1 MKFTKLLP
9 NSCNFRDLI
18 DNNRVYV
25 DKTAL
30 ICQIAKDEKGPYF
43 ISRPRRF
50 GKSTLI
56 NTFHELFAHGTERF
70 KGLEIEPLWK
80 DKTYKVI
87 HLDFSTFREVPSNSS
102 FNKEFMD
109 AFKLSLEEAGI
120 EPTKENIDSP
130 ANLLKKT
137 LDTESEV
144 VLLVDEYDAPLTAV
158 LNDSN
163 EFEDRRKILSNFYMT
178 VKSFQVKFR
187 FIFITGVTY
196 YAHTSIFSAFNNL
209 TDLTLDSDYGE
220 LLGYTSEELE
230 KYFSEYIDN
239 AVVTLNKKFPTE
251 RYTHEK
257 VVEELK
263 RNYDGY
269 SFDEDC
275 MHHVYN
281 PWSILNFLKSPHRGF
296 IPYWVVSGG
305 STPTFLVNYLK
316 QGLEK
321 YNADELQ
328 SLLQIDSTVNKVI
341 SKLYPTIDNIA
352 KIDLFAIL
360 YQAGYFCIKGVNRK
374 ILQIGIPNLEVKR
387 AYSEIMLRLLTN
399 NNDVQEKFTT
409 SLYDVLCEN
418 KLDKLKDI
426 FNCFIN
432 ELSYETVKN
441 FNEACFRDVLKLA
454 MLTFNVT
461 AATEV
466 MGACGRADITA
477 EAGDYL
483 YVFELKVTDN
493 SKDIATK
500 LSEAKEQIIKNK
512 YARRL
517 TDKIVVPLAL
527 VLENNS
533 KSRDKS
539 DTPVCEIVALE
550 KFYKTKNG
558 ELVFTVF
565 LKMD

>member
-163 EFEDRRKILSNFYMT
+163 EFEDRSKILSNFYMT

-209 TDLTLDSDYGE
+209 TDLTLDSDYGA

-328 SLLQIDSTVNKVI
+328 SLLQIDSTVNKVS

-374 ILQIGIPNLEVKR
+374 IFQIGIPNLEVKQ

-409 SLYDVLCEN
+409 SLYDILCEN
-418 KLDKLKDI
+418 NLDKLKNI
-426 FNCFIN
+426 FNSFIN

-500 LSEAKEQIIKNK
+500 LNDAKAQIIKNK

-517 TDKIVVPLAL
+517 TDKTVVPVAL

-550 KFYKTKNG
+550 K
-558 ELVFTVF
+558 V
-565 LKMD
+565 

>member
-1 MKFTKLLP
+1 MEFTKQLP
-9 NSCNFRDLI
+9 DTTDFGELI
-18 DNNRVYV
+18 DNNCIYV
-25 DKTAL
+25 DKTA
-30 ICQIAKDEKGPYF
+30 IINQFASKKGPFF

-56 NTFHELFAHGTERF
+56 NTLHELFAHGLEKF
-70 KGLEIEPLWK
+70 KGLKIEPLWK
-80 DKTYKVI
+80 DKTYKVL
-87 HLDFSTFREVPSNSS
+87 HLDFSVFKETPSIGS
-102 FNKEFMD
+102 FNNDFMD
-109 AFKLSLEEAGI
+109 SLRFSLERAGI
-120 EPTKENIDSP
+120 EPTKEKVDFP
-130 ANLLKKT
+130 AKLLEKSIENE
-137 LDTESEV
+137 DERSV

-196 YAHTSIFSAFNNL
+196 YSHTSIFSAFNHL
-209 TDLTLDSDYGE
+209 TDLTLDSDYGA

-275 MHHVYN
+275 MHLVYN

-296 IPYWVVSGG
+296 IPYWVSSGG
-305 STPTFLVNYLK
+305 ATPTFLVNYLK
-316 QGLEK
+316 QGLKK
-321 YNADELQ
+321 YNSNELQ
-328 SLLQIDSTVNKVI
+328 SLLSIDSTVNKDTD
-341 SKLYPTIDNIA
+341 SLYPSIENIA
-352 KIDLFAIL
+352 NIDLFAIL
-360 YQAGYFCIKGVNRK
+360 YQAGYFCIKTAEDGYFKV
-374 ILQIGIPNLEVKR
+374 GIPNLEVKK
-387 AYSEIMLRLLTN
+387 AYSNLLLNQLTRTQDTKLRFI
-399 NNDVQEKFTT
+399 EPFKE
-409 SLYDVLCEN
+409 VLASGN
-418 KLDKLKDI
+418 LDRIKEL
-426 FNCFIN
+426 FNTFIN
-432 ELSYETVKN
+432 EFSYETVKN
-441 FNEACFRDVLKLA
+441 FNEACFRGVLKLA
-454 MLTFNVT
+454 MLTFNVS
-461 AATEV
+461 ASTEV
-466 MGACGRADITA
+466 MGSCGRADITA
-477 EAGDYL
+477 EAGKYL

-493 SKDIATK
+493 SKDIDTK
-500 LSEAKEQIIKNK
+500 LTEAKDQIIKNK

-517 TDKIVVPLAL
+517 TDKTVIPVAL

-533 KSRDKS
+533 KSREKT

-550 KFYKTKNG
+550 KVEG
-558 ELVFTVF
+558 
-565 LKMD
+565 

>member
-130 ANLLKKT
+130 AKLLKKT

-158 LNDSN
+158 LNVSN
-163 EFEDRRKILSNFYMT
+163 EFEDRRKILSNFYLT
-178 VKSFQVKFR
+178 VKSCDGKFR

-196 YAHTSIFSAFNNL
+196 YLHTSIFSAFNNL
-209 TDLTLDSDYGE
+209 KDLTLDLRYGA

-239 AVVTLNKKFPTE
+239 VVVTLNKKFPTE

-328 SLLQIDSTVNKVI
+328 SLLQIDSTVDKVS

-418 KLDKLKDI
+418 NLDKLKDI

-432 ELSYETVKN
+432 ELSYETVKK

-454 MLTFNVT
+454 MLTFNVS
-461 AATEV
+461 ASTEV
-466 MGACGRADITA
+466 MGSCGRADITA
-477 EAGDYL
+477 EAGKYL

-500 LSEAKEQIIKNK
+500 LTEAKEQIIKNK
-512 YARRL
+512 YTRRL
-517 TDKIVVPLAL
+517 TDKTVIPVAL

-533 KSRDKS
+533 KSRKKT

-550 KFYKTKNG
+550 K
-558 ELVFTVF
+558 V
-565 LKMD
+565 

>member
-1 MKFTKLLP
+1 MEFTKLLP
-9 NSCNFRDLI
+9 NSCDFRDLI
-18 DNNRVYV
+18 DNNRIYV

-30 ICQIAKDEKGPYF
+30 ISQIAKDEKGPYF

-56 NTFHELFAHGTERF
+56 NTLHELFAHGLEKF

-80 DKTYKVI
+80 DKTYKVL
-87 HLDFSTFREVPSNSS
+87 HLDFSSYNFSS
-102 FNKEFMD
+102 EINFNDYFYEDLKQEF
-109 AFKLSLEEAGI
+109 LSIGL
-120 EPTKENIDSP
+120 KVNDS
-130 ANLLKKT
+130 T
-137 LDTESEV
+137 LDTKIPALLFDNVLKNNPSDQKI
-144 VLLVDEYDAPLTAV
+144 VLLIDEYDTPLSAV
-158 LNDSN
+158 LNN
-163 EFEDRRKILSNFYMT
+163 EKEFIARRDILHSFYSK
-178 VKSFQVKFR
+178 VKQYQGRFR

-196 YAHTSIFSAFNNL
+196 YSHTSIFSAFNHL
-209 TDLTLDSDYGE
+209 TDLTLDSDYGA
-220 LLGYTSEELE
+220 LLGYTSDELE
-230 KYFSEYIDN
+230 SYFSEYIDN
-239 AVVTLNKKFPTE
+239 AVETLNRKFPTK

-296 IPYWVVSGG
+296 IPYWVSSGG

-316 QGLEK
+316 QKLKK

-328 SLLQIDSTVNKVI
+328 SLLGIDSTVNKDTD
-341 SKLYPTIDNIA
+341 SLYPSIENISN
-352 KIDLFAIL
+352 IDLFAIL
-360 YQAGYFCIKGVNRK
+360 YQAGYFCIKSAFDGYFKV
-374 ILQIGIPNLEVKR
+374 GIPNLEVKK
-387 AYSEIMLRLLTN
+387 AYSNLVLNQLTKSQDSKLRFI
-399 NNDVQEKFTT
+399 EPFKE
-409 SLYDVLCEN
+409 VLASGN
-418 KLDKLKDI
+418 LDKIKEL
-426 FNCFIN
+426 FNTLIN
-432 ELSYETVKN
+432 EFSYETVKK

-454 MLTFNVT
+454 MLTFNVS
-461 AATEV
+461 ASTEV
-466 MGACGRADITA
+466 MGSCGRADITA

-493 SKDIATK
+493 SKDIDTK
-500 LSEAKEQIIKNK
+500 LTEAKDQIIKNK

-517 TDKIVVPLAL
+517 TDKTVVPVAL

-550 KFYKTKNG
+550 K
-558 ELVFTVF
+558 VSV
-565 LKMD
+565 D

>member
-163 EFEDRRKILSNFYMT
+163 EFEDRRKILSNFYLT
-178 VKSFQVKFR
+178 VKSCDGKFR

-196 YAHTSIFSAFNNL
+196 YSHTSIFSAFNNL
-209 TDLTLDSDYGE
+209 KDLTLDLRYGA

-230 KYFSEYIDN
+230 LYFGEYIDN
-239 AVVTLNKKFPTE
+239 AVEVLNKKYHTE
-251 RYTHEK
+251 RYTHDL
-257 VVEELK
+257 VVSELK

-269 SFDEDC
+269 SFDEEALN
-275 MHHVYN
+275 HVYN
-281 PWSILNFLKSPHRGF
+281 PWSIVNFFDAPVRGF

-321 YNADELQ
+321 YNTDDLQ
-328 SLLQIDSTVNKVI
+328 SLLNIDSTVN
-341 SKLYPTIDNIA
+341 SAAEYLYP
-352 KIDLFAIL
+352 KIENMANLDLFAIL
-360 YQAGYFCIKGVNRK
+360 YQAGYFCIKAVVDDIFK
-374 ILQIGIPNLEVKR
+374 VGIPNLEVKK
-387 AYSEIMLRLLTN
+387 AYSNIVLNELTKTKEAKLKY
-399 NNDVQEKFTT
+399 VEPFK
-409 SLYDVLCEN
+409 DVLASGN
-418 KLDKLKDI
+418 LDKIKEL
-426 FNCFIN
+426 FNTFIN
-432 ELSYETVKN
+432 EFSYETVKN

-461 AATEV
+461 ASTEV

-493 SKDIATK
+493 SKDIDTK

-517 TDKIVVPLAL
+517 TDKTVIPVAL

-533 KSRDKS
+533 KSREKS

-550 KFYKTKNG
+550 K
-558 ELVFTVF
+558 V
-565 LKMD
+565 

>member
-209 TDLTLDSDYGE
+209 TDLTLDLRYGA

-230 KYFSEYIDN
+230 LYFGEYIDN
-239 AVVTLNKKFPTE
+239 AVEVLNKKYHTE
-251 RYTHEK
+251 RYTHDL
-257 VVEELK
+257 VVSELK

-269 SFDEDC
+269 SFDEEALN
-275 MHHVYN
+275 HVYN
-281 PWSILNFLKSPHRGF
+281 PWSIVNFFDAPVRGF

-321 YNADELQ
+321 YNTDDLQ
-328 SLLQIDSTVNKVI
+328 SLLNIDSTVN
-341 SKLYPTIDNIA
+341 SAAEYLYP
-352 KIDLFAIL
+352 KIENMANLDLFAIL
-360 YQAGYFCIKGVNRK
+360 YQAGYFCIKAVVDDIFK
-374 ILQIGIPNLEVKR
+374 VGIPNLEVKK
-387 AYSEIMLRLLTN
+387 AYSNIVLNELTKTKEAKLKY
-399 NNDVQEKFTT
+399 VEPFKE
-409 SLYDVLCEN
+409 VLASGN
-418 KLDKLKDI
+418 LDKIKEL
-426 FNCFIN
+426 FNTFIN
-432 ELSYETVKN
+432 EFSYETVKN

-461 AATEV
+461 ASTEV

-517 TDKIVVPLAL
+517 TDKTVIPVAL

-533 KSRDKS
+533 KSREKS
-539 DTPVCEIVALE
+539 DTQVCEIVALE
-550 KFYKTKNG
+550 K
-558 ELVFTVF
+558 V
-565 LKMD
+565 

>member
-209 TDLTLDSDYGE
+209 TDLTLDSDYGA

-296 IPYWVVSGG
+296 IPYWVVSGC

-328 SLLQIDSTVNKVI
+328 SLLQIDSTVNKVS

-374 ILQIGIPNLEVKR
+374 IFQIGIPNLEVKQ

-409 SLYDVLCEN
+409 SLYDILCEN
-418 KLDKLKDI
+418 NLDKLKNI
-426 FNCFIN
+426 FNSFIN

-477 EAGDYL
+477 EAGEYL
-483 YVFELKVTDN
+483 YVFELKVTDD

-500 LSEAKEQIIKNK
+500 LNEAKAQIIKNK

-517 TDKIVVPLAL
+517 TDKTVIPVAL

-550 KFYKTKNG
+550 K
-558 ELVFTVF
+558 V
-565 LKMD
+565 

>member
-163 EFEDRRKILSNFYMT
+163 EFEDRRKVLSNFYLT
-178 VKSFQVKFR
+178 VKSCDGKFR

-196 YAHTSIFSAFNNL
+196 YSHTSIFSAFNNL
-209 TDLTLDSDYGE
+209 KDLTLDLRYGA

-230 KYFSEYIDN
+230 LYFGEYIDN
-239 AVVTLNKKFPTE
+239 AVEVLNKKYHTE
-251 RYTHEK
+251 RYTHDL
-257 VVEELK
+257 VVSELK

-269 SFDEDC
+269 SFDEEALN
-275 MHHVYN
+275 HVYN
-281 PWSILNFLKSPHRGF
+281 PWSIVNFFDAPVRGF

-321 YNADELQ
+321 YNTDDLQ
-328 SLLQIDSTVNKVI
+328 SLLNIDSTVN
-341 SKLYPTIDNIA
+341 SAAEYLYP
-352 KIDLFAIL
+352 KIENMANLDLFAIL
-360 YQAGYFCIKGVNRK
+360 YQAGYFCIKAVVDDIFK
-374 ILQIGIPNLEVKR
+374 VGIPNLEVKK
-387 AYSEIMLRLLTN
+387 AYSNIVLNELTKTKEAKLKY
-399 NNDVQEKFTT
+399 VEPFK
-409 SLYDVLCEN
+409 DVLASGN
-418 KLDKLKDI
+418 LDKIKEL
-426 FNCFIN
+426 FNTFIN
-432 ELSYETVKN
+432 EFSYETVKN
-441 FNEACFRDVLKLA
+441 FNEACFRGVLKLA
-454 MLTFNVT
+454 MLTFNVS
-461 AATEV
+461 ASTEV
-466 MGACGRADITA
+466 MGSCGRADITA
-477 EAGDYL
+477 EAGKYL

-493 SKDIATK
+493 SKDIDTK
-500 LSEAKEQIIKNK
+500 LTEAKDQIIKNK

-517 TDKIVVPLAL
+517 TDKTVIPVAL

-533 KSRDKS
+533 KSREKT

-550 KFYKTKNG
+550 K
-558 ELVFTVF
+558 VSV
-565 LKMD
+565 D

>member
-9 NSCNFRDLI
+9 SSCNFRDLI

-163 EFEDRRKILSNFYMT
+163 EFEDRRKILSNFYLT
-178 VKSFQVKFR
+178 VKSCDGKFR
-187 FIFITGVTY
+187 FIFVTGVTY
-196 YAHTSIFSAFNNL
+196 YSHTSIFSAFNNL
-209 TDLTLDSDYGE
+209 KDLTLDLRYGA

-230 KYFSEYIDN
+230 LYFGEYIDN
-239 AVVTLNKKFPTE
+239 AVEVLNKKYHTE
-251 RYTHEK
+251 RYTHDL
-257 VVEELK
+257 VVSELK

-269 SFDEDC
+269 SFDEEALN
-275 MHHVYN
+275 HVYN
-281 PWSILNFLKSPHRGF
+281 PWSIVNFFDAPVRGF

-321 YNADELQ
+321 YNTDDLQ
-328 SLLQIDSTVNKVI
+328 SLLNIDSTVN
-341 SKLYPTIDNIA
+341 SAAEYLYP
-352 KIDLFAIL
+352 KIENMANLDLFAIL
-360 YQAGYFCIKGVNRK
+360 YQAGYFCIKAVVDDIFK
-374 ILQIGIPNLEVKR
+374 VGIPNLEVKK
-387 AYSEIMLRLLTN
+387 AYSNIVLNELTKTKEAKLKY
-399 NNDVQEKFTT
+399 VEPFK
-409 SLYDVLCEN
+409 DVLASGN
-418 KLDKLKDI
+418 LDKIKEL
-426 FNCFIN
+426 FNTFIN
-432 ELSYETVKN
+432 EFSYETVKN
-441 FNEACFRDVLKLA
+441 FNEACFRGVLKLA
-454 MLTFNVT
+454 MLTFNVS
-461 AATEV
+461 ASTEV
-466 MGACGRADITA
+466 MGSCGRADITA
-477 EAGDYL
+477 EAGKYL

-493 SKDIATK
+493 SKDIDTK
-500 LSEAKEQIIKNK
+500 LTEAKEQIIKNK

-517 TDKIVVPLAL
+517 TDKTVIPVAL

-533 KSRDKS
+533 KSREKS

-550 KFYKTKNG
+550 K
-558 ELVFTVF
+558 V
-565 LKMD
+565 

>member
-209 TDLTLDSDYGE
+209 TDLTLDLRYGA

-230 KYFSEYIDN
+230 LYFGEYIDN
-239 AVVTLNKKFPTE
+239 AVEVLNKKYHTE
-251 RYTHEK
+251 RYTHDL
-257 VVEELK
+257 VVSELK

-269 SFDEDC
+269 SFDEEALN
-275 MHHVYN
+275 HVYN
-281 PWSILNFLKSPHRGF
+281 PWSIVNFFDAPVRGF

-328 SLLQIDSTVNKVI
+328 SLLQIDSTVNKVS

-517 TDKIVVPLAL
+517 TDKTVVPVAL

-533 KSRDKS
+533 KRR
-539 DTPVCEIVALE
+539 E
-550 KFYKTKNG
+550 KN
-558 ELVFTVF
+558 
-565 LKMD
+565 

>member
-1 MKFTKLLP
+1 MEFTKQLP
-9 NSCNFRDLI
+9 DTTDFGELI
-18 DNNRVYV
+18 DNNCIYV
-25 DKTAL
+25 DKTA
-30 ICQIAKDEKGPYF
+30 IINQFASKKGPFF

-56 NTFHELFAHGTERF
+56 NTLHELFAHGLEKF
-70 KGLEIEPLWK
+70 KGLKIEPLWK
-80 DKTYKVI
+80 DKTYKVL
-87 HLDFSTFREVPSNSS
+87 HLDFSVFKETPSIGS
-102 FNKEFMD
+102 FNNDFMD
-109 AFKLSLEEAGI
+109 SLRFSLERAGI
-120 EPTKENIDSP
+120 EPTKEKVDFP
-130 ANLLKKT
+130 AKLLEKSIENE
-137 LDTESEV
+137 DERAV

-196 YAHTSIFSAFNNL
+196 YSHTSIFSAFNHL
-209 TDLTLDSDYGE
+209 TDLTLDSDYGA
-220 LLGYTSEELE
+220 LLGYTSDELE
-230 KYFSEYIDN
+230 SYFSEYIDN
-239 AVVTLNKKFPTE
+239 AVETLNRKFPTE

-296 IPYWVVSGG
+296 IPYWVSSGG

-316 QGLEK
+316 QKLKK

-328 SLLQIDSTVNKVI
+328 SLLGIDSTVNKDTD
-341 SKLYPTIDNIA
+341 SLYPSIENISN
-352 KIDLFAIL
+352 IDLFAIL
-360 YQAGYFCIKGVNRK
+360 YQAGYFCIKSAFDGYFKV
-374 ILQIGIPNLEVKR
+374 GIPNLEVKK
-387 AYSEIMLRLLTN
+387 AYSNLVLNQLTKSQDSKLRFI
-399 NNDVQEKFTT
+399 EPFKE
-409 SLYDVLCEN
+409 VLASGN
-418 KLDKLKDI
+418 LDKIKEL
-426 FNCFIN
+426 FNTLIN
-432 ELSYETVKN
+432 EFSYETVKK

-454 MLTFNVT
+454 MLTFNVS
-461 AATEV
+461 ASTEV

-477 EAGDYL
+477 EAGKYL

-493 SKDIATK
+493 SKDIDTK
-500 LSEAKEQIIKNK
+500 LTEAKDQIIKNK

-517 TDKIVVPLAL
+517 TDKTVVPVAL

-533 KSRDKS
+533 KSREKT

-550 KFYKTKNG
+550 KVEG
-558 ELVFTVF
+558 
-565 LKMD
+565 

>member
-102 FNKEFMD
+102 FNKEFVD

-178 VKSFQVKFR
+178 VKSFQGKFR

-196 YAHTSIFSAFNNL
+196 YSHTSIFSAFNHL
-209 TDLTLDSDYGE
+209 TDLTLDSDYGA
-220 LLGYTSEELE
+220 LLGYTSDELE
-230 KYFSEYIDN
+230 SYFSEYIDN
-239 AVVTLNKKFPTE
+239 AVETLNRKFPTE

-328 SLLQIDSTVNKVI
+328 SLLQIDSTVDKVS

-352 KIDLFAIL
+352 KNDLFAIL

-418 KLDKLKDI
+418 KLDKLKYI

-454 MLTFNVT
+454 MLTFNVS
-461 AATEV
+461 ASTEV

-477 EAGDYL
+477 EAGKYL

-493 SKDIATK
+493 SKDIDTK
-500 LSEAKEQIIKNK
+500 LTEAKDQIIKNK

-517 TDKIVVPLAL
+517 TDKTVIPVAL

-533 KSRDKS
+533 KSREKT

-550 KFYKTKNG
+550 K
-558 ELVFTVF
+558 V
-565 LKMD
+565 

>member
-163 EFEDRRKILSNFYMT
+163 EFEDRRKILSNFYLT
-178 VKSFQVKFR
+178 VKSCDGKFR

-196 YAHTSIFSAFNNL
+196 YSHTSIFPAFNNL
-209 TDLTLDSDYGE
+209 KDLTLDLRYGA

-230 KYFSEYIDN
+230 LYFGEYIDN
-239 AVVTLNKKFPTE
+239 AVEVLNKKYHTE
-251 RYTHEK
+251 RYTHDL
-257 VVEELK
+257 VVSELK

-269 SFDEDC
+269 SFDEEALN
-275 MHHVYN
+275 HVYN
-281 PWSILNFLKSPHRGF
+281 PWSIVNFFDAPVRGF

-321 YNADELQ
+321 YNTDDLQ
-328 SLLQIDSTVNKVI
+328 SLLNIDSTVN
-341 SKLYPTIDNIA
+341 SAAEYLYP
-352 KIDLFAIL
+352 KIENMANLDLFAIL
-360 YQAGYFCIKGVNRK
+360 YQAGYFCIKAVVDDIFK
-374 ILQIGIPNLEVKR
+374 VGIPNLEVKK
-387 AYSEIMLRLLTN
+387 AYSNIVLNELTKTKEAKLKY
-399 NNDVQEKFTT
+399 VEPFKE
-409 SLYDVLCEN
+409 VLASGN
-418 KLDKLKDI
+418 LDKIKEL
-426 FNCFIN
+426 FNTFIN
-432 ELSYETVKN
+432 EFSYETVKN

-454 MLTFNVT
+454 MLTFNVS
-461 AATEV
+461 ASTEV

-493 SKDIATK
+493 SKDIDTK

-517 TDKIVVPLAL
+517 TDKTVIPVAL

-533 KSRDKS
+533 KSREKS
-539 DTPVCEIVALE
+539 DTQVCEIVALE
-550 KFYKTKNG
+550 K
-558 ELVFTVF
+558 V
-565 LKMD
+565 

>member
-1 MKFTKLLP
+1 MKFTKQLP
-9 NSCNFRDLI
+9 DTTDFGELI
-18 DNNRVYV
+18 DNNCIYV
-25 DKTAL
+25 DKTA
-30 ICQIAKDEKGPYF
+30 IINQFASKKGPFF

-56 NTFHELFAHGTERF
+56 NTLHELFSHGLEKF
-70 KGLEIEPLWK
+70 KGLKIEPLWK
-80 DKTYKVI
+80 DKTYKVL
-87 HLDFSTFREVPSNSS
+87 HLDFSSYNFLSEIN
-102 FNKEFMD
+102 FNDYFYEDLKQEF
-109 AFKLSLEEAGI
+109 LSIGL
-120 EPTKENIDSP
+120 KVNDS
-130 ANLLKKT
+130 T
-137 LDTESEV
+137 LDTKIPALLFDNVLKNNPSDQKI
-144 VLLVDEYDAPLTAV
+144 VLLIDEYDTPLSAV
-158 LNDSN
+158 LNN
-163 EFEDRRKILSNFYMT
+163 EKEFIARRDILYSFYS
-178 VKSFQVKFR
+178 KLKQYQGRFR

-209 TDLTLDSDYGE
+209 TDLTLDSDYGA

-230 KYFSEYIDN
+230 KYFREYIDN

-251 RYTHEK
+251 RYAHEK

-328 SLLQIDSTVNKVI
+328 SLLQIDSTVNKVS

-517 TDKIVVPLAL
+517 TDKTVIPVAL

-533 KSRDKS
+533 KSREKT

-550 KFYKTKNG
+550 MVY
-558 ELVFTVF
+558 V
-565 LKMD
+565 D

>member
-130 ANLLKKT
+130 AKLLKKT

-163 EFEDRRKILSNFYMT
+163 EFEDRRKILSNFYLT
-178 VKSFQVKFR
+178 VKSCDGKFR

-196 YAHTSIFSAFNNL
+196 YSHTSIFSAFNNL
-209 TDLTLDSDYGE
+209 KDLTLDLRYGA

-230 KYFSEYIDN
+230 LYFGEYIDN
-239 AVVTLNKKFPTE
+239 AVEVLNKKYHTE
-251 RYTHEK
+251 RYTHDL
-257 VVEELK
+257 VVSELK

-269 SFDEDC
+269 SFDEEALN
-275 MHHVYN
+275 HVYN
-281 PWSILNFLKSPHRGF
+281 PWSIVNFFDAPVRGF

-321 YNADELQ
+321 YNTDDLQ
-328 SLLQIDSTVNKVI
+328 SLLNIDSTVN
-341 SKLYPTIDNIA
+341 SAAEYLYP
-352 KIDLFAIL
+352 KIENMANLDLFAIL
-360 YQAGYFCIKGVNRK
+360 YQAGYFCIKAVVDDIFK
-374 ILQIGIPNLEVKR
+374 VGIPNLEVKK
-387 AYSEIMLRLLTN
+387 AYSNIVLNELTKTKEAKLKY
-399 NNDVQEKFTT
+399 VEPFK
-409 SLYDVLCEN
+409 DVLASGN
-418 KLDKLKDI
+418 LDKIKEL
-426 FNCFIN
+426 FNTFIN
-432 ELSYETVKN
+432 EFSYETVKN

-461 AATEV
+461 ASTEV

-493 SKDIATK
+493 SKDIDTK

-517 TDKIVVPLAL
+517 TDKTVIPVAL

-533 KSRDKS
+533 KSREKS

-550 KFYKTKNG
+550 K
-558 ELVFTVF
+558 V
-565 LKMD
+565 

>member
-1 MKFTKLLP
+1 MEFTKQLP
-9 NSCNFRDLI
+9 DTTDFGELI
-18 DNNRVYV
+18 DNNCIYV
-25 DKTAL
+25 DKTA
-30 ICQIAKDEKGPYF
+30 IINQFASKKGPFF

-56 NTFHELFAHGTERF
+56 NTLHELFAHGLEKF
-70 KGLEIEPLWK
+70 KGLKIEPLWK
-80 DKTYKVI
+80 DKTYKVL
-87 HLDFSTFREVPSNSS
+87 HLDFSVFKETPSIGS
-102 FNKEFMD
+102 FNNDFMD
-109 AFKLSLEEAGI
+109 SLRFSLERAGI
-120 EPTKENIDSP
+120 EPTKEKVDFP
-130 ANLLKKT
+130 AKLLEKSIENE
-137 LDTESEV
+137 DERAV

-163 EFEDRRKILSNFYMT
+163 EFEDRRKILSNFYFT

-196 YAHTSIFSAFNNL
+196 YSHTSIFSAFNHL
-209 TDLTLDSDYGE
+209 TDLTLDSDYGA
-220 LLGYTSEELE
+220 LLGYTSDELE
-230 KYFSEYIDN
+230 SYFSEYIDN
-239 AVVTLNKKFPTE
+239 AVETLNRKFPTE

-296 IPYWVVSGG
+296 IPYWVSSGG

-316 QGLEK
+316 QGLKK
-321 YNADELQ
+321 YNSNELQ
-328 SLLQIDSTVNKVI
+328 SLLGIDSTVNKDTD
-341 SKLYPTIDNIA
+341 SLYPSIENISN
-352 KIDLFAIL
+352 IDLFAIL
-360 YQAGYFCIKGVNRK
+360 YQAGYFCIKSAFDGYFKV
-374 ILQIGIPNLEVKR
+374 GIPNLEVKK
-387 AYSEIMLRLLTN
+387 AYSNLVLNQLTKSQDSKLRFI
-399 NNDVQEKFTT
+399 EPFKE
-409 SLYDVLCEN
+409 VLASGN
-418 KLDKLKDI
+418 LDKIKEL
-426 FNCFIN
+426 FNTLIN
-432 ELSYETVKN
+432 EFSYETVKK

-454 MLTFNVT
+454 MLTFNVS
-461 AATEV
+461 ASTEV

-477 EAGDYL
+477 EAGKYL

-493 SKDIATK
+493 SKDIDTK

-517 TDKIVVPLAL
+517 TDKTVIPVAL
-527 VLENNS
+527 VLENNA
-533 KSRDKS
+533 KSREKT

-550 KFYKTKNG
+550 KVEG
-558 ELVFTVF
+558 
-565 LKMD
+565 

>member
-1 MKFTKLLP
+1 MEFTKQLP
-9 NSCNFRDLI
+9 DTTDFGELI
-18 DNNRVYV
+18 DNNCIYV
-25 DKTAL
+25 DKTA
-30 ICQIAKDEKGPYF
+30 IINQFASKKGPFF

-56 NTFHELFAHGTERF
+56 NTLHELFAHGLEKF
-70 KGLEIEPLWK
+70 KGLKIEPLWK
-80 DKTYKVI
+80 DKTYKVL
-87 HLDFSTFREVPSNSS
+87 HLDFSVFKETPSIGS
-102 FNKEFMD
+102 FNNDFMD
-109 AFKLSLEEAGI
+109 SLRFSLERAGI
-120 EPTKENIDSP
+120 EPTKEKVDFP
-130 ANLLKKT
+130 AKLLEKSIENE
-137 LDTESEV
+137 DERAV

-196 YAHTSIFSAFNNL
+196 YSHTSIFSAFNHL
-209 TDLTLDSDYGE
+209 TDLTLDSDYGA
-220 LLGYTSEELE
+220 LLGYTSDELE
-230 KYFSEYIDN
+230 SYFSEYIDN
-239 AVVTLNKKFPTE
+239 AVETLNRKFPTE

-296 IPYWVVSGG
+296 IPYWVSSGG

-316 QGLEK
+316 QGLKK
-321 YNADELQ
+321 YNSNELQ
-328 SLLQIDSTVNKVI
+328 SLLGIDSTVNKDTD
-341 SKLYPTIDNIA
+341 SLYPSIENISN
-352 KIDLFAIL
+352 IDLFAIL
-360 YQAGYFCIKGVNRK
+360 YQAGYFCIKSAFDGYFKV
-374 ILQIGIPNLEVKR
+374 GIPNLEVKK
-387 AYSEIMLRLLTN
+387 AYSNLVLNQLTKSQDSKLRFI
-399 NNDVQEKFTT
+399 EPFKE
-409 SLYDVLCEN
+409 VLASGN
-418 KLDKLKDI
+418 LDRIKEL
-426 FNCFIN
+426 FNTFIN
-432 ELSYETVKN
+432 EFSYETVKN

-461 AATEV
+461 ASTEV

-477 EAGDYL
+477 EAGEYL

-500 LSEAKEQIIKNK
+500 LNEAKAQIIKNK

-517 TDKIVVPLAL
+517 TDKTVVPVAL
-527 VLENNS
+527 VLENNA
-533 KSRDKS
+533 KSREKT

-550 KFYKTKNG
+550 KVEG
-558 ELVFTVF
+558 
-565 LKMD
+565 

>member
-1 MKFTKLLP
+1 MEFTKQLP
-9 NSCNFRDLI
+9 DTTDFGELI
-18 DNNRVYV
+18 DNNCIYV
-25 DKTAL
+25 DKTA
-30 ICQIAKDEKGPYF
+30 IINQFASKKGPFF

-56 NTFHELFAHGTERF
+56 NTLHELFAHGLEKF
-70 KGLEIEPLWK
+70 KGLKIEPLWK
-80 DKTYKVI
+80 DKTYKVL
-87 HLDFSTFREVPSNSS
+87 HLDFSVFKETPSIGS
-102 FNKEFMD
+102 FNNDFMD
-109 AFKLSLEEAGI
+109 SLRFSLERAGI
-120 EPTKENIDSP
+120 EPTKEKVDFP
-130 ANLLKKT
+130 AKLLEKSIENE
-137 LDTESEV
+137 DERAV

-163 EFEDRRKILSNFYMT
+163 EFEDRRKILSNFYFT

-196 YAHTSIFSAFNNL
+196 YSHTSIFSAFNHL
-209 TDLTLDSDYGE
+209 TDLTLDSDYGA

-296 IPYWVVSGG
+296 IPYWVSSGG

-316 QGLEK
+316 QGLKK
-321 YNADELQ
+321 YNSNELQ
-328 SLLQIDSTVNKVI
+328 SLLGIDSTVNKDTD
-341 SKLYPTIDNIA
+341 SLYPSIENISN
-352 KIDLFAIL
+352 IDLFAIL
-360 YQAGYFCIKGVNRK
+360 YQAGYFCIKSAFDGYFKV
-374 ILQIGIPNLEVKR
+374 GIPNLEVKK
-387 AYSEIMLRLLTN
+387 AYSNLVLNQLTKSQDSKLRFI
-399 NNDVQEKFTT
+399 EPFKE
-409 SLYDVLCEN
+409 VLASGN
-418 KLDKLKDI
+418 LDKIKEL
-426 FNCFIN
+426 FNTLIN
-432 ELSYETVKN
+432 EFSYETVKK

-454 MLTFNVT
+454 MLTFNVS
-461 AATEV
+461 ASTEV

-477 EAGDYL
+477 EAGKYL

-493 SKDIATK
+493 SKDIDTK
-500 LSEAKEQIIKNK
+500 LTEAKEQIIKNK

-517 TDKIVVPLAL
+517 TDKTVVPVAL

-533 KSRDKS
+533 KSRDKR
-539 DTPVCEIVALE
+539 DTPVCEIVSLE
-550 KFYKTKNG
+550 KVEG
-558 ELVFTVF
+558 
-565 LKMD
+565 

>member
-56 NTFHELFAHGTERF
+56 NTFHELFAHGTEKF

-130 ANLLKKT
+130 AKLLKKT

-158 LNDSN
+158 LNVSN
-163 EFEDRRKILSNFYMT
+163 EFEDRRKILSNFYLT
-178 VKSFQVKFR
+178 VKSFDGKFR
-187 FIFITGVTY
+187 FIFVTGVTY
-196 YAHTSIFSAFNNL
+196 YSHTSIFSAFNNL
-209 TDLTLDSDYGE
+209 KDLTLDLRYGA

-230 KYFSEYIDN
+230 KYFSEYINN
-239 AVVTLNKKFPTE
+239 AVDVLNKKYHTE
-251 RYTHEK
+251 RYTHD
-257 VVEELK
+257 VVVSELK

-269 SFDEDC
+269 SFDEEALN
-275 MHHVYN
+275 HVYN
-281 PWSILNFLKSPHRGF
+281 PWSIVNFFDAPVRVF
-296 IPYWVVSGG
+296 IPYWVSSGG
-305 STPTFLVNYLK
+305 ATPTFLVNYLK
-316 QGLEK
+316 QGLKK
-321 YNADELQ
+321 YNVDELQ
-328 SLLQIDSTVNKVI
+328 SLLSIDSTVNKVS

-432 ELSYETVKN
+432 ELSYETVKK

-454 MLTFNVT
+454 MLTFNVS
-461 AATEV
+461 ASTEV
-466 MGACGRADITA
+466 MGACGRAEITA
-477 EAGDYL
+477 EAGNYL

-493 SKDIATK
+493 SKDIDTK
-500 LSEAKEQIIKNK
+500 LTEAKEQIIKNK

-517 TDKIVVPLAL
+517 TDKTVVPVAL
-527 VLENNS
+527 VLENNA
-533 KSRDKS
+533 KSREKT

-550 KFYKTKNG
+550 K
-558 ELVFTVF
+558 V
-565 LKMD
+565 

>member
-1 MKFTKLLP
+1 MEFTKQLP
-9 NSCNFRDLI
+9 DTTDFGELI
-18 DNNRVYV
+18 DNNCIYV
-25 DKTAL
+25 DKTA
-30 ICQIAKDEKGPYF
+30 IINQFASKKGPFF

-56 NTFHELFAHGTERF
+56 NTLHELFAHGLEKF
-70 KGLEIEPLWK
+70 KGLKIEPLWK
-80 DKTYKVI
+80 DKTYKVL
-87 HLDFSTFREVPSNSS
+87 HLDFSVFKETPSIGS
-102 FNKEFMD
+102 FNNDFMD
-109 AFKLSLEEAGI
+109 SLRFSLERAGI
-120 EPTKENIDSP
+120 EPTKEKVDFP
-130 ANLLKKT
+130 AKLLEKSIENE
-137 LDTESEV
+137 DERAV

-163 EFEDRRKILSNFYMT
+163 EFEDRRKILSNFYFT

-196 YAHTSIFSAFNNL
+196 YSHTSIFSAFNHL
-209 TDLTLDSDYGE
+209 TDLTLDSDYGA
-220 LLGYTSEELE
+220 LLGYTSDELE
-230 KYFSEYIDN
+230 SYFSEYIDN
-239 AVVTLNKKFPTE
+239 AVETLNRKFPTE

-296 IPYWVVSGG
+296 IPYWVSSGG

-316 QGLEK
+316 QKLKK

-328 SLLQIDSTVNKVI
+328 SLLGIDSTVNKDTD
-341 SKLYPTIDNIA
+341 SLYPSIENISN
-352 KIDLFAIL
+352 IDLFAIL
-360 YQAGYFCIKGVNRK
+360 YQAGYFCIKSAFDGYFKV
-374 ILQIGIPNLEVKR
+374 GIPNLEVKK
-387 AYSEIMLRLLTN
+387 AYSNLVLNQLTKSQDSKLRFI
-399 NNDVQEKFTT
+399 EPFKE
-409 SLYDVLCEN
+409 VLASGN
-418 KLDKLKDI
+418 LDKIKEL
-426 FNCFIN
+426 FNTLIN
-432 ELSYETVKN
+432 EFSYETVKK

-454 MLTFNVT
+454 MLTFNVS
-461 AATEV
+461 ASTEV

-477 EAGDYL
+477 EAGKYL

-493 SKDIATK
+493 SKDIDTK
-500 LSEAKEQIIKNK
+500 LTEAKDQIIKNK

-517 TDKIVVPLAL
+517 TDKTVVPVAL

-533 KSRDKS
+533 KSREKT

-550 KFYKTKNG
+550 KVEG
-558 ELVFTVF
+558 
-565 LKMD
+565 

>member
-209 TDLTLDSDYGE
+209 TDLTLDSDYGA

-239 AVVTLNKKFPTE
+239 AVMTLNKKFPTE

-328 SLLQIDSTVNKVI
+328 SLLQIDSTVNKVS

-374 ILQIGIPNLEVKR
+374 IFQIGIPNLEVKQ

-409 SLYDVLCEN
+409 SLYDILCEN
-418 KLDKLKDI
+418 NLDKLKNI
-426 FNCFIN
+426 FNSFIN

-500 LSEAKEQIIKNK
+500 LNDAKAQIIKNK

-517 TDKIVVPLAL
+517 TDKTVVPVAL

-550 KFYKTKNG
+550 K
-558 ELVFTVF
+558 V
-565 LKMD
+565 

>member
-1 MKFTKLLP
+1 MEFTKLLP
-9 NSCNFRDLI
+9 DTKDFRELI
-18 DNNRVYV
+18 DNNCIYV
-25 DKTAL
+25 DKTAE
-30 ICQIAKDEKGPYF
+30 ISQFAVKKGPFF

-56 NTFHELFAHGTERF
+56 NTLHELFAHGIEKF
-70 KGLEIEPLWK
+70 KGLEIEPLWD
-80 DKTYKVI
+80 DKTYKVV
-87 HLDFSTFREVPSNSS
+87 HLDFSKFKDVPSISS
-102 FNKEFMD
+102 FNKDFMD
-109 AFKLSLEEAGI
+109 SLRFALERAGI
-120 EPTKENIDSP
+120 EPTKENVDFPSI
-130 ANLLKKT
+130 LLEKSIENE
-137 LDTESEV
+137 DEV

-163 EFEDRRKILSNFYMT
+163 EFEDRRKILSSFYLT
-178 VKSFQVKFR
+178 VKSIQGKFR

-209 TDLTLDSDYGE
+209 KDLTLDLRYGA

-230 KYFSEYIDN
+230 SYFGEYIDN
-239 AVVTLNKKFPTE
+239 AVEVLNKKYHTE
-251 RYTHEK
+251 RYTHD
-257 VVEELK
+257 VVVSELK

-269 SFDEDC
+269 SFDEEC

-281 PWSILNFLKSPHRGF
+281 PWSIVNFFDAPVRGF

-316 QGLEK
+316 QGLKK
-321 YNADELQ
+321 YNSNELQ
-328 SLLQIDSTVNKVI
+328 TLLGIDSTVNKV
-341 SKLYPTIDNIA
+341 SDKLYPVIDKIA
-352 KIDLFAIL
+352 DIDLFAIL

-374 ILQIGIPNLEVKR
+374 IFQIGIPNLEVKQ
-387 AYSEIMLRLLTN
+387 AYSEILLRLLTN
-399 NNDVQEKFTT
+399 NNDVQEKFST

-418 KLDKLKDI
+418 NLNKLKDI
-426 FNCFIN
+426 FNCFIK

-461 AATEV
+461 ASTEV
-466 MGACGRADITA
+466 IGAFGRADFTT

-493 SKDIATK
+493 SKDIDTK
-500 LSEAKEQIIKNK
+500 LTEAKEQIIKNK

-517 TDKIVVPLAL
+517 TDKTVVPVAL

-533 KSRDKS
+533 KSKEKTDA
-539 DTPVCEIVALE
+539 PVCEIVALE
-550 KFYKTKNG
+550 K
-558 ELVFTVF
+558 V
-565 LKMD
+565 

>member
-209 TDLTLDSDYGE
+209 TDLTLDSDYGA

-328 SLLQIDSTVNKVI
+328 SLLQIDSTVDKVS

-550 KFYKTKNG
+550 KV
-558 ELVFTVF
+558 L
-565 LKMD
+565 

>member
-163 EFEDRRKILSNFYMT
+163 EFEDRRKILSNFYLT
-178 VKSFQVKFR
+178 VKSCDGKFR

-196 YAHTSIFSAFNNL
+196 YSHTSIFSAFNNL
-209 TDLTLDSDYGE
+209 KDLTLDLRYGA

-230 KYFSEYIDN
+230 LYFGEYIDN
-239 AVVTLNKKFPTE
+239 AVEVLNKKYHTE
-251 RYTHEK
+251 RYTHDL
-257 VVEELK
+257 VVSELK

-269 SFDEDC
+269 SFDEEALN
-275 MHHVYN
+275 HVYN
-281 PWSILNFLKSPHRGF
+281 PWSIVNFFDAPVRGF

-321 YNADELQ
+321 YNTDDLQ
-328 SLLQIDSTVNKVI
+328 SLLNIDSTVN
-341 SKLYPTIDNIA
+341 SAAEYLYP
-352 KIDLFAIL
+352 KIENMANLDLFAIL
-360 YQAGYFCIKGVNRK
+360 YQAGYFCIKAVVDDIFK
-374 ILQIGIPNLEVKR
+374 VGIPNLEVKK
-387 AYSEIMLRLLTN
+387 AYSNIVLNELTKTKEAKLKY
-399 NNDVQEKFTT
+399 VEPFKE
-409 SLYDVLCEN
+409 VLASGN
-418 KLDKLKDI
+418 LDKIKEL
-426 FNCFIN
+426 FNTFIN
-432 ELSYETVKN
+432 EFSYETVKN

-461 AATEV
+461 ASTEV

-493 SKDIATK
+493 SKDIDTK

-517 TDKIVVPLAL
+517 TDKTVIPVAL

-533 KSRDKS
+533 KSREKS
-539 DTPVCEIVALE
+539 DTQVCEIVALE
-550 KFYKTKNG
+550 K
-558 ELVFTVF
+558 V
-565 LKMD
+565 

>member
-163 EFEDRRKILSNFYMT
+163 EFEDRRKILSNFYLT
-178 VKSFQVKFR
+178 VKSCDGKFR

-196 YAHTSIFSAFNNL
+196 YSHTSIFSAFNNL
-209 TDLTLDSDYGE
+209 KDLTLDLRYGA

-230 KYFSEYIDN
+230 LYFGEYIDN
-239 AVVTLNKKFPTE
+239 AVEVLNKKYHTE
-251 RYTHEK
+251 RYTHDL
-257 VVEELK
+257 VVSELK

-269 SFDEDC
+269 SFDEEALN
-275 MHHVYN
+275 HVYN
-281 PWSILNFLKSPHRGF
+281 PWSIVNFFDAPVRGF

-321 YNADELQ
+321 YNTDDLQ
-328 SLLQIDSTVNKVI
+328 SLLNIDSTVN
-341 SKLYPTIDNIA
+341 SAAEYLYP
-352 KIDLFAIL
+352 KIENMANLDLFAIL
-360 YQAGYFCIKGVNRK
+360 YQAGYFCIKAVVDDIFK
-374 ILQIGIPNLEVKR
+374 VGIPNLEVKK
-387 AYSEIMLRLLTN
+387 AYSNIVLNELTKTKEAKLKY
-399 NNDVQEKFTT
+399 VEPFKE
-409 SLYDVLCEN
+409 VLASGN
-418 KLDKLKDI
+418 LDKIKEL
-426 FNCFIN
+426 FNTFIN
-432 ELSYETVKN
+432 EFSYETVKN

-454 MLTFNVT
+454 MLTFNVS
-461 AATEV
+461 ASTEV
-466 MGACGRADITA
+466 IGACGRADITA

-493 SKDIATK
+493 SKDIDTK

-517 TDKIVVPLAL
+517 TDKTVIPVAL

-533 KSRDKS
+533 KSREKS
-539 DTPVCEIVALE
+539 DTQVCEIVALE
-550 KFYKTKNG
+550 K
-558 ELVFTVF
+558 V
-565 LKMD
+565 

>member
-163 EFEDRRKILSNFYMT
+163 EFEDRRKILSNFYLT
-178 VKSFQVKFR
+178 VKSCDGKFR

-196 YAHTSIFSAFNNL
+196 YSHTSIFSAFNNL
-209 TDLTLDSDYGE
+209 KDLTLDLRYGA

-230 KYFSEYIDN
+230 LYFGEYIDN
-239 AVVTLNKKFPTE
+239 AVEVLNKKYHTE
-251 RYTHEK
+251 RYTHDL
-257 VVEELK
+257 VVSELK

-269 SFDEDC
+269 SFDEEALN
-275 MHHVYN
+275 HVYN
-281 PWSILNFLKSPHRGF
+281 PWSIVNFFDAPVRGF

-321 YNADELQ
+321 YNTDDLQ
-328 SLLQIDSTVNKVI
+328 SLLNIDSTVN
-341 SKLYPTIDNIA
+341 SAAEYLYP
-352 KIDLFAIL
+352 KIENMANLDLFAIL
-360 YQAGYFCIKGVNRK
+360 YQAGYFCIKAVVDDIFK
-374 ILQIGIPNLEVKR
+374 VGIPNLEVKK
-387 AYSEIMLRLLTN
+387 AYSNIVLNELTKTKEAKLKY
-399 NNDVQEKFTT
+399 VEPFKE
-409 SLYDVLCEN
+409 VLASGN
-418 KLDKLKDI
+418 LDKIKEL
-426 FNCFIN
+426 FNTFIN
-432 ELSYETVKN
+432 EFSYETVKN

-466 MGACGRADITA
+466 MGSCGRADITA

-517 TDKIVVPLAL
+517 TDKTVVPVAL

-550 KFYKTKNG
+550 K
-558 ELVFTVF
+558 V
-565 LKMD
+565 

>member
-163 EFEDRRKILSNFYMT
+163 EFEDRRKILSNFYLT
-178 VKSFQVKFR
+178 VKSFDGKFR

-196 YAHTSIFSAFNNL
+196 YSHTSIFSAFNNL
-209 TDLTLDSDYGE
+209 KDLTLDLRYGA

-230 KYFSEYIDN
+230 SYFGEYIDN
-239 AVVTLNKKFPTE
+239 AVEVLNKKYHTE
-251 RYTHEK
+251 RYTHD
-257 VVEELK
+257 VVVSELK

-269 SFDEDC
+269 SFDEEALN
-275 MHHVYN
+275 HVYN
-281 PWSILNFLKSPHRGF
+281 PWSIVNFFDAPVRGF

-321 YNADELQ
+321 YNTDDLQ
-328 SLLQIDSTVNKVI
+328 SLLNIDSTVN
-341 SKLYPTIDNIA
+341 SAAEYLYP
-352 KIDLFAIL
+352 KIENMANLDLFAIL
-360 YQAGYFCIKGVNRK
+360 YQAGYFCIKSVVDDIFK
-374 ILQIGIPNLEVKR
+374 VGIPNLEVKK
-387 AYSEIMLRLLTN
+387 AYSNIVLNELTKTKEAKLKY
-399 NNDVQEKFTT
+399 VEPFKE
-409 SLYDVLCEN
+409 VLASGN
-418 KLDKLKDI
+418 LDKIKEL
-426 FNCFIN
+426 FNTFIN
-432 ELSYETVKN
+432 EFSYETVKN

-461 AATEV
+461 ASTEV
-466 MGACGRADITA
+466 MGSCGRADITA

-483 YVFELKVTDN
+483 YVFELKVADN

-500 LSEAKEQIIKNK
+500 LTEAKEQIIKNK

-517 TDKIVVPLAL
+517 TDKTVIPVAL

-533 KSRDKS
+533 KSREKS

-550 KFYKTKNG
+550 K
-558 ELVFTVF
+558 V
-565 LKMD
+565 

>member
-163 EFEDRRKILSNFYMT
+163 EFEDRRKILSNFYLT
-178 VKSFQVKFR
+178 VKSCDGKFR

-196 YAHTSIFSAFNNL
+196 YSHTSIFSAFNNL
-209 TDLTLDSDYGE
+209 KDLTLDLRYGA

-230 KYFSEYIDN
+230 LYFGEYIDN
-239 AVVTLNKKFPTE
+239 AVEVLNKKYHTE
-251 RYTHEK
+251 RYTHDL
-257 VVEELK
+257 VVSELK

-269 SFDEDC
+269 SFDEEALN
-275 MHHVYN
+275 HVYN
-281 PWSILNFLKSPHRGF
+281 PWSIVNFFDAPVRGF

-321 YNADELQ
+321 YDTDDLQ
-328 SLLQIDSTVNKVI
+328 SLLNIDSTVN
-341 SKLYPTIDNIA
+341 SAAEYLYP
-352 KIDLFAIL
+352 KIENMANLDLFAIL
-360 YQAGYFCIKGVNRK
+360 YQAGYFCIKSVVDDIFK
-374 ILQIGIPNLEVKR
+374 VGIPNLEVKK
-387 AYSEIMLRLLTN
+387 AYSNIVLNELTKTKEAKLKY
-399 NNDVQEKFTT
+399 VEPFKE
-409 SLYDVLCEN
+409 VLASGN
-418 KLDKLKDI
+418 LDKIKEL
-426 FNCFIN
+426 FNTFIN
-432 ELSYETVKN
+432 EFSYETVKN

-461 AATEV
+461 ASAEV

-483 YVFELKVTDN
+483 YFFELKVTDN
-493 SKDIATK
+493 SKDIDTK
-500 LSEAKEQIIKNK
+500 LTEAKEQIIKNK

-517 TDKIVVPLAL
+517 TDKTVIPVAL

-533 KSRDKS
+533 KSREKS
-539 DTPVCEIVALE
+539 DTPVCEIVVLE
-550 KFYKTKNG
+550 K
-558 ELVFTVF
+558 V
-565 LKMD
+565 

>member
-163 EFEDRRKILSNFYMT
+163 EFEDRRKILSNFYLT
-178 VKSFQVKFR
+178 VKSCGGKFR

-196 YAHTSIFSAFNNL
+196 YSHTSIFTAFNNL
-209 TDLTLDSDYGE
+209 KDLTLDLRYGA

-230 KYFSEYIDN
+230 LYFGEYIDN
-239 AVVTLNKKFPTE
+239 AVEVLNKKYHTE
-251 RYTHEK
+251 RYTHDL
-257 VVEELK
+257 VVSELK

-269 SFDEDC
+269 SFDEEALN
-275 MHHVYN
+275 HVYN
-281 PWSILNFLKSPHRGF
+281 PWSIVNFFDAPVRGF

-321 YNADELQ
+321 YNTDDLQ
-328 SLLQIDSTVNKVI
+328 SLLNIDSTVN
-341 SKLYPTIDNIA
+341 SAAEYLYP
-352 KIDLFAIL
+352 KIENMANLDLFAIL
-360 YQAGYFCIKGVNRK
+360 YQAGYFCIKAVVDDIFK
-374 ILQIGIPNLEVKR
+374 VGIPNLEVKK
-387 AYSEIMLRLLTN
+387 AYSNIVLNELTKTKEAKLKY
-399 NNDVQEKFTT
+399 VEPFKE
-409 SLYDVLCEN
+409 VLASGN
-418 KLDKLKDI
+418 LDKIKEL
-426 FNCFIN
+426 FNTFIN
-432 ELSYETVKN
+432 EFSYETVKN

-517 TDKIVVPLAL
+517 TDKTVIPVAL

-533 KSRDKS
+533 KSREKS

-550 KFYKTKNG
+550 K
-558 ELVFTVF
+558 V
-565 LKMD
+565 

>member
-1 MKFTKLLP
+1 MEFTKQLP
-9 NSCNFRDLI
+9 DTTDFGELI
-18 DNNRVYV
+18 DNNCIYV
-25 DKTAL
+25 DKTA
-30 ICQIAKDEKGPYF
+30 IINQFASKKGPFF

-56 NTFHELFAHGTERF
+56 NTLHELFAHGLEKF
-70 KGLEIEPLWK
+70 KGLKIEPLWK
-80 DKTYKVI
+80 DKTYKVL
-87 HLDFSTFREVPSNSS
+87 HLDFSVFKETPSIGS
-102 FNKEFMD
+102 FNNDFMD
-109 AFKLSLEEAGI
+109 SLRFSLERAGI
-120 EPTKENIDSP
+120 EPTKEKVDFP
-130 ANLLKKT
+130 AKLLEKSIENE
-137 LDTESEV
+137 DERAV

-196 YAHTSIFSAFNNL
+196 YSHTSIFSAFNHL
-209 TDLTLDSDYGE
+209 TDLTLDSDYGA
-220 LLGYTSEELE
+220 LLGYTSDELE
-230 KYFSEYIDN
+230 SYFSEYIDN
-239 AVVTLNKKFPTE
+239 AVETLNRKFPTE

-296 IPYWVVSGG
+296 IPYWVVSGC

-316 QGLEK
+316 QGLKK
-321 YNADELQ
+321 YNSNELQ
-328 SLLQIDSTVNKVI
+328 SLLGIDSTVNKDTD
-341 SKLYPTIDNIA
+341 SLYPSIENISN
-352 KIDLFAIL
+352 IDLFAIL
-360 YQAGYFCIKGVNRK
+360 YQAGYFCIKSAFDGYFKV
-374 ILQIGIPNLEVKR
+374 GIPNLEVKK
-387 AYSEIMLRLLTN
+387 AYSNLVLNQLTKSQDSKLRFI
-399 NNDVQEKFTT
+399 EPFKE
-409 SLYDVLCEN
+409 VLASGN
-418 KLDKLKDI
+418 LDKIKEL
-426 FNCFIN
+426 FNTLIN
-432 ELSYETVKN
+432 EFSYETVKK

-454 MLTFNVT
+454 MLTFNVS
-461 AATEV
+461 ASTEV
-466 MGACGRADITA
+466 MGACGRADLTA

-500 LSEAKEQIIKNK
+500 LTEAKEQIIKNK

-517 TDKIVVPLAL
+517 TDKTVIPVAL

-533 KSRDKS
+533 KSREKT

-550 KFYKTKNG
+550 K
-558 ELVFTVF
+558 VTV
-565 LKMD
+565 D